1 MCLDH
6 LLSPGYLVFQVHHE
20 STVSGVLCV
29 SSGELISGCDPPGD
43 VNHLESQEDMV
54 NNWEPAYSLV
64 EDAGLW
70 SQYWSSPLP
79 STSGCQTTAS
89 LPLAGEGPVCS
100 WLALLWY
107 LLNPLFCEWARL
119 QLEPFAEEFSLFLF
133 FLSLVIPQFGL
144 LSHVSR
150 FRLSSGHSAPIL
162 P

>member
-1 MCLDH
+1 MSLDH
-6 LLSPGYLVFQVHHE
+6 LLSPGYLVFQVHRE

-70 SQYWSSPLP
+70 SRYWSSPLP

-89 LPLAGEGPVCS
+89 LPLAGGGACMQ
-100 WLALLWY
+100 LASS
-107 LLNPLFCEWARL
+107 PLVFTQSFVL
-119 QLEPFAEEFSLFLF
+119 
-133 FLSLVIPQFGL
+133 
-144 LSHVSR
+144 
-150 FRLSSGHSAPIL
+150 
-162 P
+162 